1 MEDPLSLSDDYSP
14 LSISNHS
21 PIPQDEDSSEGEIL
35 VVSVEI
41 AEGKRD
47 VIKVYER
54 DDPWQL
60 ASDFAKKH
68 NLDPKLQ
75 EALAN
80 HIVENRKLLSRV
92 TDQKSV
98 NSNEDPSFIFRSNE
112 VLRE

>member
-41 AEGKRD
+41 AE
-47 VIKVYER
+47 VYER